1 MKQDFINRLRFVQ
14 NGGSVRRFH
23 TVRTIEPN
31 TVAEHSFGV
40 AWLVWILTEGQ
51 ARARLLMASLAHDL
65 AEQEVGD
72 VPAPAKR
79 ALGIGPDINELE
91 DRILAANGVAFVL
104 TPEEQRTMKLA
115 DCLDGMLYCAQERKQ
130 GNKFVDEAFEKYH
143 SYVTS
148 MNPQGVEREVFDAV
162 ITMNEEA
169 RK

>member
-1 MKQDFINRLRFVQ
+1 MNQDIVTRLRFIQ

-40 AWLVWILTEGQ
+40 AWLVWVLTDGQ
-51 ARARLLMASLAHDL
+51 ARSRLLMACLAHDL

-79 ALGIGPDINELE
+79 ALGIGVDINELE
-91 DRILAANGVAFVL
+91 ERILATNGLNYTL
-104 TPEEQRTMKLA
+104 TTEEQRTLKLA
-115 DCLDGMLYCAQERKQ
+115 DCLDGMLYCTQERKQ
-130 GNKFVDEAFEKYH
+130 GNKFVDDVFDRYR
-143 SYVTS
+143 SYVES
-148 MNPQGVEREVFDAV
+148 MVPQGVEREVFNAV